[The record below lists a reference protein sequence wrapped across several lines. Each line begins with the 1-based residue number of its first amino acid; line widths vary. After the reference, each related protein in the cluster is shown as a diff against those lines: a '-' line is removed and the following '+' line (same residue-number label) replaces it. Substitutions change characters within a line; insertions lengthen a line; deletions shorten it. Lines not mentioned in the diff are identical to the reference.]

1 MEILIS
7 KPSTQM
13 ILFYFSFSLLEV
25 RQNNV
30 AKEKK
35 NVKFMPMRCEKK
47 KKVSFKVIHFYDFIL
62 KHWHRCI

>member
-47 KKVSFKVIHFYDFIL
+47 KKGEFQGYPL
-62 KHWHRCI
+62 L

>member
-47 KKVSFKVIHFYDFIL
+47 KGEFQGYPL
-62 KHWHRCI
+62 L